1 MDWGEQGHSTE
12 GAGGCGLQFEE
23 FEEKPEWEL
32 GKRLLGSGYGGTALS
47 PPFTQFKSLYSL
59 YFCI

>member
-32 GKRLLGSGYGGTALS
+32 GKRLLGSGYGGDSFVSTIH
-47 PPFTQFKSLYSL
+47 P
-59 YFCI
+59 I